1 MDITRR
7 SIGGSTS
14 LVLDGLRLSAALAV
28 LCLHAHDMWFPSSMH
43 RPDQAGNASHAAVVV
58 FFVLSGFV
66 IAYTASM
73 RNAGFGPYMR
83 ARLGRLCSMVVPA
96 LLLTAMVEVA
106 LRLQGDPG
114 LMALYVRGPFGPRYL
129 MTGAFLNEIW
139 LFSAAP
145 PANIALWSLSFE
157 FWYYLIFGLWF
168 FNGRGWKSAL
178 LAAGACVVA
187 GPKIVLMMPIWL
199 MGCAAYRL
207 PRPVLSPARRWTAV
221 VVLLASVLATIAI
234 VPPRPFPIGQA
245 PFFFANQFMT
255 DWAVGLS
262 VALALWLLPTWSAHR
277 DGRVSRDVSPLLVRR
292 VRRLAD
298 LTFPIYLMHY
308 PLLVLWRVLFGTRFE
323 DPVQYAQA
331 VVGTLVVSS
340 ILGLLLE
347 PQRRHWDRF
356 FDRLSAG
363 MSTQW
368 RGVFAR

>member
-1 MDITRR
+1 MDNTRR
-7 SIGGSTS
+7 SIEGNTS

-28 LCLHAHDMWFPSSMH
+28 LCLHAQDMWFPSQMH
-43 RPDQAGNASHAAVVV
+43 PPEEPGNASHAAVIV

-66 IAYTASM
+66 IAYTASR
-73 RNAGFGPYMR
+73 RNAGFGLYMT
-83 ARLGRLCSMVVPA
+83 ARLGRLCSMVIPA
-96 LLLTAMVEVA
+96 LLLTALVEVV
-106 LRLQGDPG
+106 LRMQGEPG
-114 LMALYVRGPFGPRYL
+114 LMALYVRGPLGPRYL

-168 FNGRGWKSAL
+168 FNDRTWKAWL
-178 LAAGACVVA
+178 MAIAACVLA

-207 PRPVLSPARRWTAV
+207 PRPALVPLVRWSAIA
-221 VVLLASVLATIAI
+221 VLLAGVLAAIAV
-234 VPPRPFPIGQA
+234 VPPQPFPIGRA
-245 PFFFANQFMT
+245 PFFFANQFVT
-255 DWAVGLS
+255 DWAVGLF
-262 VALALWLLPTWSAHR
+262 VALALWLLPARASQDAWNP
-277 DGRVSRDVSPLLVRR
+277 SPLLVQR

-308 PLLVLWRVLFGTRFE
+308 PLLVLWRVVFGTRFD

-331 VVGTLVVSS
+331 VVGALVVSS

-347 PQRRHWDRF
+347 PQRRRWDRF
-356 FDRLSAG
+356 FERRLASVP
-363 MSTQW
+363 TQL
-368 RGVFAR
+368 RGAFAR